1 MAKLN
6 VMIVDDEPIAQNIIE
21 LYCKKFSHLTIIAK
35 CGDPLEAIEVIR
47 QYKVDVIFLD
57 INMPEMNGMDFVK
70 TLVNPPKII
79 FTTAYSEFAVVSYE
93 MNAIDYL
100 VKPIS
105 FERFVMAMNKITVFS
120 DGENVLTGNIDGA
133 FTKSNFIFVRSEGKS
148 KRLDL
153 NDLIYIE
160 GLKDYARFCTI
171 NEKITVH
178 GNLKNTEAN
187 LLKHKVFIRVH
198 KSYIVNSNHIKSFD
212 SDGIEL
218 AGTKQTIPIGSSYL
232 KDLEKLIED
241 KKY

>member
-6 VMIVDDEPIAQNIIE
+6 VVIVDDEPIARTIIE
-21 LYCKKFSHLTIIAK
+21 LYCKKLSHVTIIAQ
-35 CGDPLEAIEVIR
+35 CGDPLEAIEAMR
-47 QYKVDVIFLD
+47 QHKVDVIFMD
-57 INMPEMNGMDFVK
+57 INMPEMNGIDFVK
-70 TLVNPPKII
+70 TLINPPKVI

-93 MNAIDYL
+93 MSAIDYL

-105 FERFVMAMNKITVFS
+105 FERFLRAINKVKNIS
-120 DGENVLTGNIDGA
+120 LEENTFINSVDKALA
-133 FTKSNFIFVRSEGKS
+133 KSNFIFVRSEGKS

-153 NDLIYIE
+153 DDLLYIE
-160 GLKDYARFCTI
+160 GLKDYARFCTMH
-171 NEKITVH
+171 EKITVH

-198 KSYIVNSNHIKSFD
+198 KSYIINSNRIKSFD

-218 AGTKQTIPIGSSYL
+218 AGVNHIIPIGSSYL